1 LNEWWFI
8 KKIKEKILKFLR
20 KKRKGNTTILE
31 HEEHSKCSTKGKDYS
46 LQVSTITKADAQENN
61 QIMHLKISEKQKQ
74 TKHKISNRKEI
85 IQTKAEVN

>member
-1 LNEWWFI
+1 
-8 KKIKEKILKFLR
+8 
-20 KKRKGNTTILE
+20 
-31 HEEHSKCSTKGKDYS
+31 
-46 LQVSTITKADAQENN
+46 VSTITKADAQENN